1 MYRILVGGA
10 GGAPANNYIKCNEK
24 GGGGFI

>member
-10 GGAPANNYIKCNEK
+10 GGAPANNYIKCMK
-24 GGGGFI
+24 KVGGDFI